1 MEGLQQI
8 LPINGAMNM
17 DDDARYVRSSEGQ
30 VVERVN
36 LRPNSIDGN
45 RWLNRKIKG
54 NELISIETHTGLPF
68 VLPQRGENKCI
79 GWCKD
84 YQSDA
89 IIYFIYN
96 SLSWHCILRYYQKE
110 KSIEKIW
117 YERPELG
124 FEDTIIKA
132 FVADKMLYWCNGEQ
146 PLKSFIIDW
155 AVKYHYPAYTVGD
168 DKSYSDLGAFD
179 LEEVIFPM
187 CKRPPRYA
195 PSLEYTNVAYDEY
208 GTEINFNNL
217 RRNMFQFKYK
227 YTYLDGQE
235 SAWSPISKVGLP
247 PFEVSVYGDWDTDI
261 TTNNGIIITYDTGSN
276 YVKKITIAGRE
287 VQDRTALGDFFTIE
301 EIDKYDNEGERVEIS
316 SGIPFP
322 DDELNTLTFLNTKK
336 LENINTE
343 INNRYCDDIPLSASD
358 ILLLDGKYSTLAM
371 PVKGYDLIDVDYDL
385 EVHETEI
392 ITTNDVYVMN
402 IDVWTRYLKFV
413 YLPSFQASSTY
424 SITLSVDGHGSFTAT
439 YTTGANEPANYPFV
453 VADSLATDL
462 DPWLKAIKGSS
473 EASVDGS
480 DDSKIKLYLSL
491 FAFEDLNVVAE
502 VQLASSLGQPV
513 YKNLKRCHYHPFVII
528 YNDGFGRY
536 NIAQGDK
543 ELYVPQEECGDVY
556 YATSCKMSINNKPPI
571 WAKTYRIGYLPSKSY
586 TWFLQLPFVR
596 CYKNE
601 DLEQDAGDYNLWK
614 YEIPENY
621 YFLKINQAIT
631 RWQDKYP
638 NLAVPAYTF
647 QEGDRIRSVCHKNTY
662 EILKEYAATVTE
674 QPVGSPPV
682 TAEVTG
688 YLVRINTTEDIVDS
702 DYTVNLLEI
711 YRPNSSLSSTGGTI
725 TDTASY
731 NNLFWEIGEE
741 FDILD
746 YGTDER
752 RHGITQ
758 NGELPLSIPL
768 ASLNIAQTLDIND
781 NPLTPAIL
789 YLYFGDTY
797 LRGRM
802 GVEVDGS
809 ETASTIEDL
818 HYTDFFTSS
827 GIDIGRITAKIDSE
841 QKELNSIVRSEQ
853 FIEGSLINWLNV
865 FLFSTVHF
873 DASDI
878 YGRIIGIEEMGGT
891 LKVIQE
897 HKEGSIMIG
906 QVTEKQAD
914 FGDWIFIGDTVFGA
928 YRRYEEDRGSVYR
941 RSIAENRRYLYYFD
955 ESTGEFIRSSPNGQA
970 PISKE
975 YNMQNWFEKKAK
987 AIREYSGSKDV
998 ITAFDNDYEEVV
1010 VSFIMEREIE
1020 TVVFSEKEGFKGW
1033 TYFGTYFNDD
1043 DFPEDFATFKD
1054 NLISFLNGQLYLHG
1068 NGLLNT
1074 FYGKLHGCSIKIPVN
1089 QYASVMKRFS
1099 SIRVSTDNNLWYT
1112 EFNIPEGVNYQ
1123 AQKSSLVPAIMREKE
1138 NALYSD
1144 ILRNIINRAGVEDIN
1159 LIHNG
1164 NRMVG
1169 ESMEVTLSDSTDDD
1183 VNLGTVQVNFLIA
1196 K

>member
-124 FEDTIIKA
+124 FEDTIVKA

-146 PLKSFIIDW
+146 SLKSFIIDW
-155 AVKYHYPAYTVGD
+155 AVKYHYPAYTIGD
-168 DKSYSDLGAFD
+168 DKSYSDLGTLD
-179 LEEVIFPM
+179 LEEVILPM
-187 CKRPPRYA
+187 CKRPPQFKLE
-195 PSLEYTNVAYDEY
+195 LEYTSTGVDPDDP
-208 GTEINFNNL
+208 TIPIIFNNL
-217 RRNMFQFKYK
+217 RRRMFQFKYK
-227 YTYLDGQE
+227 YVYLDGQE
-235 SAWSPISKVGLP
+235 SAYSPISKVPLP
-247 PFEVSVYGDWDTDI
+247 PDEVSI
-261 TTNNGIIITYDTGSN
+261 TGEWNDEIITNNAIQITYNTGNN
-276 YVKKITIAGRE
+276 YVKKIVFSVRE
-287 VQDRTALGDFFTIE
+287 CQDRTAIGDFYIFKEIE
-301 EIDKYDNEGERVEIS
+301 KFKKDHTKVI
-316 SGIPFP
+316 F
-322 DDELNTLTFLNTKK
+322 DDLLQSDVYFLNTQK

-358 ILLLDGKYSTLAM
+358 MLLLDGKYTSLAM
-371 PVKGYDLIDVDYDL
+371 PVKGYDLVDVDYDL
-385 EVHETEI
+385 EAVEEI
-392 ITTNDVYVMN
+392 VEATQQSFNMAVTKQTKSFYGKEILIEIPSLFYANAVYAISFVDVDGVAHNVQINTAGAYAGYPDSMADDFATAFLADSVE
-402 IDVWTRYLKFV
+402 DLLTAEGQGSKV
-413 YLPSFQASSTY
+413 YLLFWNAFPT
-424 SITLSVDGHGSFTAT
+424 SI
-439 YTTGANEPANYPFV
+439 
-453 VADSLATDL
+453 
-462 DPWLKAIKGSS
+462 
-473 EASVDGS
+473 
-480 DDSKIKLYLSL
+480 
-491 FAFEDLNVVAE
+491 VAE
-502 VQLASSLGQPV
+502 VFPFAALPQPV
-513 YKNLKRCHYHPFVII
+513 YKNLKRGQYHPFVII

-543 ELYVPQEECGDVY
+543 ELFSPYEDFVENKTVN
-556 YATSCKMSINNKPPI
+556 CKISINNKPPI
-571 WAKTYRIGYLPSKSY
+571 WATTYRIGYLPNKSY
-586 TWFLQLPFVR
+586 TWFLQLPYVECFD
-596 CYKNE
+596 KNKSSPDYE
-601 DLEQDAGDYNLWK
+601 DVPDG
-614 YEIPENY
+614 Y
-621 YFLKINQAIT
+621 YFLRINQAID
-631 RWQDKYP
+631 RWRDIYP
-638 NLAVPAYTF
+638 NLYVSAYVF
-647 QEGDRIRSVCHKNTY
+647 QEGDRVRSVCHTETY
-662 EILKEYAATVTE
+662 EILREFTVTKQDDSTE
-674 QPVGSPPV
+674 
-682 TAEVTG
+682 TG
-688 YLVRINTTEDIVDS
+688 YLINIDLS
-702 DYTVNLLEI
+702 DADNTITLLEI
-711 YRPNSSLSSTGGTI
+711 YRPNPSISALS
-725 TDTASY
+725 TAY
-731 NNLFWEIGEE
+731 NNIFYETGDE
-741 FDILD
+741 FEILD
-746 YGTDER
+746 AGLDTR
-752 RHGITQ
+752 RHDGDT
-758 NGELPLSIPL
+758 
-768 ASLNIAQTLDIND
+768 AQTLDVNN
-781 NPLTPAIL
+781 NPSTPAIL
-789 YLYFGDTY
+789 TLDFGDTY

-802 GVEVDGS
+802 GIEPDDS
-809 ETASTIEDL
+809 ETPTTVEDL

-827 GIDIGRITAKIDSE
+827 GIDIGRITAKVDSK

-941 RSIAENRRYLYYFD
+941 RSIAENRRYIYYFD

-987 AIREYSGSKDV
+987 EIREYTRYKDV
-998 ITAFDNDYEEVV
+998 ITAFDNDYEEVM
-1010 VSFIMEREIE
+1010 VSFIIGAEIE

-1033 TYFGTYFNDD
+1033 TYFGTYYNDD

-1054 NLISFLNGQLYLHG
+1054 NLISFMNGQLYLHG
-1068 NGLLNT
+1068 GGALNT
-1074 FYGKLHGCSIKIPVN
+1074 FYGKLHGCSITIPVN

-1099 SIRVSTDNNLWYT
+1099 SIRVSTDKNIWYS
-1112 EFNIPEGVNYQ
+1112 EFNIPEGVNYP
-1123 AQKSSLVPAIMREKE
+1123 AQKSRLVPAIMREKE

-1144 ILRNIINRAGVEDIN
+1144 VLRNIINRAGMEDIN
-1159 LIHNG
+1159 IIHNG

-1169 ESMEVTLSDSTDDD
+1169 ESMEVTLTDDTD
-1183 VNLGTVQVNFLIA
+1183 ESVNLGTVQVNFLIA